1 MTGRARRYSSGP
13 VKIGE
18 SLSALYEAI
27 GGGGGSWVPA
37 VAAGWEETVGRGMAA
52 HVRLLRVEGSTLV
65 VAVDHPAWATQVRH
79 MEKDILDRV
88 RARAQ
93 AETGGNVAGLP
104 SAISVRVRR

>member
-1 MTGRARRYSSGP
+1 MTGKSRRSSTAP
-13 VKIGE
+13 VKLGD
-18 SLSALYEAI
+18 SLSALYKALA
-27 GGGGGSWVPA
+27 GGGGSWLPA
-37 VAAGWEETVGRGMAA
+37 VAAGWEETVGPGMAA

-65 VAVDHPAWATQVRH
+65 VVVDHPAWATQVRQ

-93 AETGGNVAGLP
+93 AVTGGSGAGLP